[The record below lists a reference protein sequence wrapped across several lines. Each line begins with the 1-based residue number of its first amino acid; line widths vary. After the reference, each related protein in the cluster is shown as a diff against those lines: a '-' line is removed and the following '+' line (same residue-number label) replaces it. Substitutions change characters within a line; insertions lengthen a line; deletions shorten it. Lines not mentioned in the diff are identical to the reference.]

1 MIKIGVVGCGLQA
14 ATIASYVGVYGDEYE
29 VVAVADM
36 NIANAKSRLAEKKVH
51 VSADCK
57 FYADVDEFIAAK
69 PPVDGII
76 I

>member
-36 NIANAKSRLAEKKVH
+36 NIANMYINCFS
-51 VSADCK
+51 
-57 FYADVDEFIAAK
+57 FINPFPIYTLMRK
-69 PPVDGII
+69 
-76 I
+76 